1 MPERTRNPLI
11 ALADSPARWTLFF
24 YVAGF
29 VALAGAVNGIVFA
42 SGAGAW
48 SASLTSP
55 RFAPPGGVIGAV
67 WVIIFASMAVALWR
81 VRREPK
87 SPRRA
92 AATFA
97 ILFQYAVN
105 LAFPFYALLPRSVL
119 AGFVGTVVSA
129 AIAWIVLVVVF
140 RASRVAAAFIAPL
153 CGWLIYAGFLSF
165 DLYRLNG

>member
-1 MPERTRNPLI
+1 MPRRTRNPII
-11 ALADSPARWTLFF
+11 APDSSPARWALFG

-48 SASLTSP
+48 SASLASP

-67 WVIIFASMAVALWR
+67 WVIIFALMAVALWR
-81 VRREPK
+81 VRREPP
-87 SPRRA
+87 SSRRT
-92 AATFA
+92 AATGA

-119 AGFVGTVVSA
+119 AGFAGTVVSA
-129 AIAWIVLVVVF
+129 AIAWIVLAVVF
-140 RASRVAAAFIAPL
+140 RASRVAAAFVAPL
-153 CGWLIYAGFLSF
+153 CGWLIYAGLLSF
-165 DLYRLNG
+165 ELYRLNG

>member
-1 MPERTRNPLI
+1 
-11 ALADSPARWTLFF
+11 
-24 YVAGF
+24 VAAF

-48 SASLTSP
+48 SASLINP
-55 RFAPPGGVIGAV
+55 RFAPPGGIIGAV
-67 WVIIFASMAVALWR
+67 WVFIFALMAVALWR
-81 VRREPK
+81 VRREPP
-87 SPRRA
+87 SPRRV
-92 AATFA
+92 AATRA

-140 RASRVAAAFIAPL
+140 RASRVAAAFMAPL

-165 DLYRLNG
+165 EIYRLNG

>member
-1 MPERTRNPLI
+1 MALGAPRTRWSLVG
-11 ALADSPARWTLFF
+11 T
-24 YVAGF
+24 VAAF
-29 VALAGAVNGIVFA
+29 VAAALAVNGIVFA

-67 WVIIFASMAVALWR
+67 WVIVFALMAVALWH
-81 VRREPK
+81 VRREPP

-92 AATFA
+92 AAIGA
-97 ILFQYAVN
+97 ILLQYAVN

-129 AIAWIVLVVVF
+129 AIAWIVLAVVF
-140 RASRVAAAFIAPL
+140 RARRVAAAFVAPL

-165 DLYRLNG
+165 ALYRLNG